1 MRFPPGSTVDHF
13 EVLEELG
20 EGAYAETYKARDER
34 SGELVVLKF
43 PHPNLYADPA
53 IFQRFQRE
61 VKIARTLDHPGV
73 VRSLDG
79 AENRTEPYL
88 VLEYVDAN
96 DFRHELREMGGRVPV
111 SVALDWGH
119 QLAATLQY
127 LHEHGVTH
135 RDLKPENLLITPD
148 GKIKVIDFG
157 TALLAGAKRLTWR
170 HLTDGVGTPDY
181 MSPEQIQGERGDAR
195 SDVYA
200 WGVVMY
206 ELLAGR
212 PPYSG
217 DNWMAVMSG
226 HLTRTP
232 ESLSKLN
239 PEVPAALDAIIR
251 KALRRYSENR
261 YQSAAELLHDLD
273 HIDEIDP
280 STFDFSPEPPMG
292 GIAAVE
298 STKRIWQLIAAVAVG
313 FILLCALTIG
323 LTVVLR

>member
-43 PHPNLYADPA
+43 PHPNLFADPA

-79 AENRTEPYL
+79 AEHRTEPYL
-88 VLEYVDAN
+88 VLEYVEAD
-96 DFRHELREMGGRVPV
+96 DFRQRLREMGGRAPVP
-111 SVALDWGH
+111 VALDWGR

-135 RDLKPENLLITPD
+135 RDLKPENLLVTAD

-157 TALLAGAKRLTWR
+157 TALLDRREAPHVASSDRGI
-170 HLTDGVGTPDY
+170 GTPDY
-181 MSPEQIQGERGDAR
+181 MSPEQIQGERGDPR
-195 SDVYA
+195 SDIYA
-200 WGVVMY
+200 WGVIMY

-212 PPYSG
+212 PPYTG
-217 DNWMAVMSG
+217 DNWMAVMAG

-232 ESLSKLN
+232 ESLPKLN
-239 PEVPAALDAIIR
+239 PDVPPALEAIIR
-251 KALRRYSENR
+251 KALRRYPENR

-273 HIDEIDP
+273 HIDELDP

-292 GIAAVE
+292 GMAAVE
-298 STKRIWQLIAAVAVG
+298 STKRIWQLIAVVAVDS
-313 FILLCALTIG
+313 FSCAHW
-323 LTVVLR
+323 

>member
-20 EGAYAETYKARDER
+20 EGAYAETYKARDAR

-79 AENRTEPYL
+79 AEHRTEPYL
-88 VLEYVDAN
+88 VLEYVEAD
-96 DFRHELREMGGRVPV
+96 DFRKRLREMGGRVPV
-111 SVALDWGH
+111 SVALDWGR

-135 RDLKPENLLITPD
+135 RDLKPENLLVTSD
-148 GKIKVIDFG
+148 GNIKVIDFG

-170 HLTDGVGTPDY
+170 HLTEGIGTPDY
-181 MSPEQIQGERGDAR
+181 MSPEQIQGERGDPR
-195 SDVYA
+195 SDIYA
-200 WGVVMY
+200 WGAIMY

-212 PPYSG
+212 PPFSG
-217 DNWMAVMSG
+217 DNWMAVMAG

-232 ESLSKLN
+232 EPLSKLN
-239 PEVPAALDAIIR
+239 PEVPPALDAIIR
-251 KALRRYSENR
+251 KALRRYAENR
-261 YQSAAELLHDLD
+261 YQSAAELLRDLD

-292 GIAAVE
+292 GMAAVE
-298 STKRIWQLIAAVAVG
+298 STKRIWQLIAVVAVV
-313 FILLCALTIG
+313 FILVCALVIG

>member
-20 EGAYAETYKARDER
+20 EGAYAETYKARDAR
-34 SGELVVLKF
+34 SGALVVLKF
-43 PHPNLYADPA
+43 PHPNLFADPA

-73 VRSLDG
+73 VRSMDG

-88 VLEYVDAN
+88 VLEYVDGE
-96 DFRHELREMGGRVPV
+96 DFRQHLRADGGRA
-111 SVALDWGH
+111 SVAVAIDWGR
-119 QLAATLQY
+119 QLASTLEY

-135 RDLKPENLLITPD
+135 RDLKPENLLVTAD
-148 GKIKVIDFG
+148 GRIKVIDFG
-157 TALLAGAKRLTWR
+157 TALLTGAKRLTWR

-181 MSPEQIQGERGDAR
+181 MSPEQIQGERGDPR

-200 WGVVMY
+200 WGVIMY

-217 DNWMAVMSG
+217 DNWMAVMAG

-232 ESLSKLN
+232 EPLSKIN
-239 PEVPAALDAIIR
+239 PDVPPGLEAIIR
-251 KALRRYSENR
+251 KALRRYPENR
-261 YQSAAELLHDLD
+261 YQSAAELLADLD
-273 HIDEIDP
+273 RVDTLDP
-280 STFDFSPEPPMG
+280 STFDFSPEAPMG
-292 GIAAVE
+292 GMAAVE
-298 STKRIWQLIAAVAVG
+298 SAKRIWQLIGIVAVG
-313 FILLCALTIG
+313 FILVCALAIG

>member
-73 VRSLDG
+73 IRSLDG
-79 AENRTEPYL
+79 AEHRTEPYL
-88 VLEYVDAN
+88 VLEYVEAD
-96 DFRHELREMGGRVPV
+96 DFRQRLREMGGRAPVP
-111 SVALDWGH
+111 VALDWGR
-119 QLAATLQY
+119 QLADTLQY

-135 RDLKPENLLITPD
+135 RDLKPENLLITAD

-170 HLTDGVGTPDY
+170 HLTEGIGTPDY
-181 MSPEQIQGERGDAR
+181 MSPEQIQGERGDPR
-195 SDVYA
+195 SDIYA
-200 WGVVMY
+200 WGVIMY

-212 PPYSG
+212 PPYTG
-217 DNWMAVMSG
+217 DNWMAVMAG

-232 ESLSKLN
+232 EPLAKLN
-239 PEVPAALDAIIR
+239 PDVPPALDAIIR
-251 KALRRYSENR
+251 KALRRYPENR
-261 YQSAAELLHDLD
+261 YQSAAELQHDLD

-280 STFDFSPEPPMG
+280 SSFDFSAEPPMG
-292 GIAAVE
+292 GMAAVE
-298 STKRIWQLIAAVAVG
+298 STKRIWQLIAVVAVA
-313 FILLCALTIG
+313 FILVCALILG